1 MMFKKAT
8 LSLAAVIAV
17 LAPVAAHAN
26 DIENVSI
33 TVNAAD
39 LDLRSAKDQNR
50 LNARIKSAARA
61 VCNANSSRSLSDK
74 VNTANCM
81 SAAIVSA
88 NQQADIMIAASK
100 AGQGQA
106 VNTVAVLPTHG

>member
-1 MMFKKAT
+1 MMFKKTT

-26 DIENVSI
+26 DIENTSVS
-33 TVNAAD
+33 VNAAD
-39 LDLRSAKDQNR
+39 LNLNSAKDQSR

-61 VCNANSSRSLSDK
+61 VCNANGARSLSDK
-74 VNTANCM
+74 VDAANCVA
-81 SAAIVSA
+81 AAIVSA